1 MKQLLEYRAELL
13 ARLARQPA
21 ELAEAVNAVPEAE
34 RTVRRVSGDYT
45 LHQLL
50 AHVRDLEALAFLP
63 RLRRIL
69 TEDSPRL
76 EAFPSHHWS
85 LESYQPDEP
94 MTGILA
100 DFARAREAALALL
113 RPLPSEGWGRTGF
126 HPPSGPRTAQ
136 WWAERIY
143 THAREHLDEMRR
155 AVNTS
160 STD

>member
-1 MKQLLEYRAELL
+1 VKQLLEYRADLL

-34 RTVRRVSGDYT
+34 WTVRRVSGDYT

-50 AHVRDLEALAFLP
+50 AHVRDLEALAFFP

-94 MTGILA
+94 MTKILA

-113 RPLPSEGWGRTGF
+113 NSCFNEGSKHLPSRRLRD
-126 HPPSGPRTAQ
+126 GPEVR
-136 WWAERIY
+136 
-143 THAREHLDEMRR
+143 D
-155 AVNTS
+155 
-160 STD
+160 

>member
-13 ARLARQPA
+13 ARLTRQPA

-34 RTVRRVSGDYT
+34 WTVRRVSEGYT
-45 LHQLL
+45 LHQLA

-69 TEDSPRL
+69 TEDYPAL
-76 EAFPSHHWS
+76 DAFPSHNWS
-85 LESYQPDEP
+85 MESYQPDEP
-94 MTGILA
+94 MADILA
-100 DFARAREAALALL
+100 DFTRAREEALALL
-113 RPLPSEGWGRTGF
+113 RPLPAEGLGRTGF

-143 THAREHLDEMRR
+143 THVREHLDEIRR
-155 AVNTS
+155 ALESS

>member
-21 ELAEAVNAVPEAE
+21 DLDEAVYSVPQAE
-34 RTVRRVSGDYT
+34 WSGRLVSEGYT
-45 LHQLL
+45 LHQLA

-69 TEDSPRL
+69 AEDYPAL
-76 EAFPSHHWS
+76 DAFPSHHWS
-85 LESYQPDEP
+85 MEGYRPDEP
-94 MTGILA
+94 MGDILSG
-100 DFARAREAALALL
+100 FARAREEALALL
-113 RPLPSEGWGRTGF
+113 RPLPAEGWGRAGF

-136 WWAERIY
+136 WWAERMY
-143 THAREHLDEMRR
+143 THARGHLDEIRR
-155 AVNTS
+155 AMDSS

>member
-21 ELAEAVNAVPEAE
+21 ELAEAVNVVPEAE

-69 TEDSPRL
+69 TEDHPRL

-94 MTGILA
+94 MADVLA
-100 DFARAREAALALL
+100 HFTRAREEALSIL
-113 RPLPSEGWGRTGF
+113 RPLPAEGWGRTGF

-136 WWAERIY
+136 WWAEWIY
-143 THAREHLDEMRR
+143 THAREHLDEIRR